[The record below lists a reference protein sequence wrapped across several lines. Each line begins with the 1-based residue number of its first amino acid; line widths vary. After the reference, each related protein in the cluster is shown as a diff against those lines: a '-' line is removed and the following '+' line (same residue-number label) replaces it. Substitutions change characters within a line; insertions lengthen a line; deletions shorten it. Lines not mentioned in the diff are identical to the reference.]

1 MVRKSL
7 RCRRASR
14 SKIALRWIGKSTEHV
29 IGIGR
34 PHIYNHNRLA
44 IDCQENSNFR
54 LHFCGDQCFRLRC
67 RQRRDGQIRR

>member
-14 SKIALRWIGKSTEHV
+14 SKIALRRIGKSTEHV

-34 PHIYNHNRLA
+34 PHTYINNRMA
-44 IDCQENSNFR
+44 MVCQEKKSNFR
-54 LHFCGDQCFRLRC
+54 LHFCGDQCFF
-67 RQRRDGQIRR
+67 D

>member
-14 SKIALRWIGKSTEHV
+14 SKIALRRIGKSTEHV

-34 PHIYNHNRLA
+34 PHTYINNRMA
-44 IDCQENSNFR
+44 MVCQEKKAISDCTFAAINV
-54 LHFCGDQCFRLRC
+54 FRLR
-67 RQRRDGQIRR
+67 